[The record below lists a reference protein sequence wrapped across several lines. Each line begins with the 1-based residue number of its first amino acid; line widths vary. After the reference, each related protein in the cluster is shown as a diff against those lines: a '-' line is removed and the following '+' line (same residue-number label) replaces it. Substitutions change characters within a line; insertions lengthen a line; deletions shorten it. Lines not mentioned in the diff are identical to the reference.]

1 MSATQFEI
9 SEILGQLR
17 DMSPA
22 GYALGFQIKYTTPKF
37 MFQTYPKSWLDHYS
51 KSGLLMQ
58 DPTVGWGFENTG
70 VIRWEALK
78 DNDPAGVIQQAAE
91 YGAKFGITCAQESP
105 GAADG
110 VRSIG
115 SFSRGDHGFSDAD
128 LTEIMQLFDKLHE
141 FTAEHAQL
149 PEETVKQL
157 KNMSIL
163 VTHPSA

>member
-1 MSATQFEI
+1 MSATQFDI

-37 MFQTYPKSWLDHYS
+37 MFQTYPKDWLDHYA

-58 DPTVGWGFENTG
+58 DPTLGWGFENTG
-70 VIRWEALK
+70 VIRWDALT
-78 DNDPAGVIQQAAE
+78 DQDPAGVIRQAAE
-91 YGAKFGITCAQESP
+91 YGAKFGITCAHESP

-115 SFSRGDHGFSDAD
+115 SFSRGDRDFSE
-128 LTEIMQLFDKLHE
+128 TELAEILELFGKLHD
-141 FTAEHAQL
+141 FTAENAQL
-149 PEETVKQL
+149 SAETVMQL